1 MSYRSNARTKETET
15 ACNLC
20 GLHHESVL
28 SQRGSRKRRI
38 ATAMMRSK
46 TRRSPPRRQARRPLR
61 RQARRVMSLG
71 DLPNG
76 CSVHCAPSNETVGSD
91 ESNMN
96 LNHLKRQVM
105 EYIVDEKPAK
115 RRRKS
120 RR

>member
-1 MSYRSNARTKETET
+1 MSYKRNTRAKETET

-20 GLHHESVL
+20 GLHHESIL
-28 SQRGSRKRRI
+28 SQRGSKKRQK
-38 ATAMMRSK
+38 ATAVTKFRS
-46 TRRSPPRRQARRPLR
+46 RRSPLR
-61 RQARRVMSLG
+61 RQAKRVMSLG

-76 CSVHCAPSNETVGSD
+76 CSIHGAPSNETVGSD
-91 ESNMN
+91 DESSMN
-96 LNHLKRQVM
+96 LNYLKRQVL

>member
-1 MSYRSNARTKETET
+1 
-15 ACNLC
+15 
-20 GLHHESVL
+20 
-28 SQRGSRKRRI
+28 
-38 ATAMMRSK
+38 
-46 TRRSPPRRQARRPLR
+46 
-61 RQARRVMSLG
+61 MSLG

-91 ESNMN
+91 ESSMN

-120 RR
+120 HR

>member
-1 MSYRSNARTKETET
+1 MSYRSNARSKKTET

-20 GLHHESVL
+20 GLHHESIL
-28 SQRGSRKRRI
+28 AQSGSKKRQK
-38 ATAMMRSK
+38 ATAMMRSR
-46 TRRSPPRRQARRPLR
+46 TRRLPLK

-76 CSVHCAPSNETVGSD
+76 CTVHCAPSNETVGSED
-91 ESNMN
+91 ESSMN
-96 LNHLKRQVM
+96 LNHLKRQVL